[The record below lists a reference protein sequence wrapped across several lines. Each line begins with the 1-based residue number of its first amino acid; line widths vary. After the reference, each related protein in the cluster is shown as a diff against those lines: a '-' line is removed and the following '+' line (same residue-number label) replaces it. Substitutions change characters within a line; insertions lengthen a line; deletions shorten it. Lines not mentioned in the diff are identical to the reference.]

1 MSDFLIRYDT
11 ISPSDELD
19 HSTALKIFT
28 FEPPNKTE
36 RGKEKIRLM
45 IAILLKGNKQ
55 IDQTKLINL
64 GNSLAGKFYQSNG
77 PVTSA
82 LKGIIDQFNAE
93 LFDANMS
100 TTSKGVFQNGHI
112 VVLALRES
120 VLYIVQSGLSK
131 VFHITQLNRTFNE
144 PALAGKG
151 AGLSSQARMYFA
163 QAQVDDNDK
172 FIIAFNPDEKVEKG
186 IESLRQISSFDVI
199 QHRLTMI
206 SQTPIHGAIL
216 HFQNALNPEFVP
228 VIGPELQKSE
238 EYQTPE
244 IAADNHEVP
253 DLLLGGQ
260 QIISGSSEVVE
271 NRTVDARK
279 PRHPRQENISN
290 PAAFLLGGLLKI
302 KHGIQALRRLSPVVV
317 DHLSPNPDLTK
328 ANKGYRNLSIGAA
341 ILLPIF
347 LLLYANFYYG
357 TYGYVARYNSHLD
370 NAEKLLAIGT
380 GVDDPAGKK
389 QSFYQALDEIA
400 LAKASVS
407 KLDER
412 GAQILSAVQLPLDE
426 LEMISRLEYTPALS
440 QRLPSDHTIQQIA
453 VTDSE
458 IYLLDETENKVN
470 RYVFNGT
477 RYDQDKGFVC
487 GGSAITTDESPG
499 KILAVMPLT
508 RGLNQSNTIVAID
521 QNARMIYCGPGR
533 SQQVE
538 PLLLPSRGIKSVTK
552 AAIQG
557 GTMLLLDAAGRA
569 VWVYQA
575 DENSMFTQIP
585 EFYFSGDIQF
595 ALSEIV
601 DMAYNGGNL
610 YLINSRGELTRCSN
624 NQAGIVT
631 CESPFIFTDPR
642 EGMQS
647 GSVLLDGHFNR
658 LLANRLPIDSVLFL
672 DQSQKAI
679 FRFNALT
686 MELQSK
692 YLANINSLDETLIEN
707 EFRAFAL
714 NESNRVFILVR
725 DQVYTAELFD

>member
-19 HSTALKIFT
+19 HSTSLKIFT

-45 IAILLKGNKQ
+45 IVILLKGNKQ
-55 IDQTKLINL
+55 VDQGKLINL
-64 GNSLAGKFYQSNG
+64 GNTLAGRFYQSSG

-100 TTSKGVFQNGHI
+100 TTSKGIFQNGHI

-120 VLYIVQSGLSK
+120 LLYIVQSGLSK
-131 VFHITQLNRTFNE
+131 VFHITQLNRTFDE

-172 FIIAFNPDEKVEKG
+172 FIIAFDPEEKVEKG
-186 IESLRQISSFDVI
+186 IESLRQISSFDGI
-199 QHRLTMI
+199 QHRLAMI
-206 SQTPIHGAIL
+206 SQAPIHGAIL
-216 HFQNALNPEFVP
+216 HFQNALSPEFVP
-228 VIGPELQKSE
+228 VIAPEIQKSE
-238 EYQTPE
+238 KILTSEAVSGNLEALDQVLDEQE
-244 IAADNHEVP
+244 IIAE
-253 DLLLGGQ
+253 
-260 QIISGSSEVVE
+260 SSEVMTK
-271 NRTVDARK
+271 RVDNSQ
-279 PRHPRQENISN
+279 HPRSPRKDNITS
-290 PAAFLLGGLLKI
+290 PAALLLGGLLKL
-302 KHGIQALRRLSPVVV
+302 KQGIQLLRNLSPVVV
-317 DHLSPNPDLTK
+317 GHLSPNPDSSQ
-328 ANKGYRNLSIGAA
+328 ASKGYRNFSIAVA
-341 ILLPIF
+341 ILLPII
-347 LLLYANFYYG
+347 LLLYANLFYG
-357 TYGYVARYNSHLD
+357 TYGYLARYNAHLD
-370 NAEKLLAIGT
+370 NAEKFLGLGT
-380 GVDDPAGKK
+380 GVENPAEKK
-389 QSFYQALDEIA
+389 ESFYKALDEIE

-412 GAQILSAVQLPLDE
+412 GARLLTAVQFPLDE

-440 QRLPSDHTIQQIA
+440 QRLSADHVIEQIA
-453 VTDSE
+453 VKDTE
-458 IYLLDETENKVN
+458 IYLLDETDNKVM

-487 GGSAITTDESPG
+487 GSSAITTDDSPG
-499 KILAVMPLT
+499 KILAILPLT
-508 RGLNQSNTIVAID
+508 RGLNQANTIVAID
-521 QNARMIYCGPGR
+521 QNAKLIYCRPGK

-557 GTMLLLDAAGRA
+557 GTIILLDASGRA

-575 DENSMFTQIP
+575 DENLMFTQVP

-601 DMAYNGGNL
+601 DMAYSGGNL

-624 NQAGIVT
+624 NQGGIVT
-631 CESPFIFTDPR
+631 CESPFIFADPR
-642 EGMQS
+642 AGMQS
-647 GSVLLDGHFNR
+647 GPVLLDGHFDK
-658 LLANRLPIDSVLFL
+658 LVANRLPIDSVLFL

-692 YLANINSLDETLIEN
+692 YLANINSLDDTLIEN
-707 EFRAFAL
+707 QFRAFAL
-714 NESNRVFILVR
+714 NESNRVFILVG
-725 DQVYTAELFD
+725 DQVYTAELFE